1 MNADLLVERLQ
12 WNLIFKF
19 SSIFAYSATQTST
32 AAYIIG
38 GYYTPDVVAEY
49 KDGQWRQ
56 RGNLYRG
63 RAFHGAITI
72 GVQTMI
78 IGGIDPF
85 FKHEPSSMQPEIWK
99 LDNSAYKIIQPIGVY
114 SDGVA
119 LFEVD
124 ANFCKKN
131 TGKSLRLHVSCDFD
145 K

>member
-1 MNADLLVERLQ
+1 
-12 WNLIFKF
+12 
-19 SSIFAYSATQTST
+19 
-32 AAYIIG
+32 
-38 GYYTPDVVAEY
+38 
-49 KDGQWRQ
+49 
-56 RGNLYRG
+56 
-63 RAFHGAITI
+63 
-72 GVQTMI
+72 MI

-145 K
+145 KYRPLVTQFNVWFSTRTVF

>member
-1 MNADLLVERLQ
+1 MTTFLLSG
-12 WNLIFKF
+12 ID
-19 SSIFAYSATQTST
+19 SYSATQTSD

-38 GYYTPDVVAEY
+38 GRLTPDVVAEY

-63 RAFHGAITI
+63 RASHGAITI

-78 IGGIDPF
+78 IGGRNWFDS
-85 FKHEPSSMQPEIWK
+85 SSMQTEIWK
-99 LDNSAYKIIQPIGVY
+99 LDNSAYKIIQPNLPWGDY
-114 SDGVA
+114 SEGVA

-131 TGKSLRLHVSCDFD
+131 TGKSLRLHVSRGFD